1 MANQL
6 GNNGVV
12 TVAAAVVAEL
22 VDFNWD
28 ESCAIVDNSTL
39 GDDADTHLA
48 GSTNAS
54 GAINCF
60 WDATDATGQE
70 VMTVGA
76 SLAIVFLPEGN
87 TTGDISYSATATI
100 ESVGVANTRNAITT
114 RAYTVNINGAITKGT
129 VPA

>member
-1 MANQL
+1 MAGQL

-12 TVAAAVVAEL
+12 TVDAAVVAEV
-22 VDFNWD
+22 VDFSWD
-28 ESCAIVDNSTL
+28 ESCAIVDDSVL
-39 GDDADTHLA
+39 GDAADTHLA

-54 GAINCF
+54 GTINCF
-60 WDATDATGQE
+60 WDATDTTGQE

-76 SLAIVFLPEGN
+76 SLALIWLPEGN

-100 ESVGVANTRNAITT
+100 ESVGAAVTRNGITT
-114 RAYTVNINGAITKGT
+114 RSYTVNVNGAITKGT